1 MSDDADWFERAIG
14 EDADDENAD
23 GEDEPAPDAEGQDG
37 SDSHDTHGGSDGHDA
52 DDGRD
57 GSDDRDADDG
67 RDGSDDRDADDGRD
81 ESDDHDEPES
91 WGPNSTLEPTVDDV
105 DADPEDESGSVDPD
119 VRDGAGRDSSVTDR
133 DRGTSA
139 GVRSDRSGEDRRG
152 RVSTD
157 SDTTDDGGSPFDED
171 FASALQDAPDP
182 SVEGPG
188 SGGAEAGGSSPFGG
202 DRGDSFGGEGSTDP
216 FGSEDAGNDFGFDD
230 FDDDFGGAPGGFD
243 PDAGAFESDLPRIDI
258 GIDGLDDMILGGVP
272 RRSLM
277 VAIGSAGTGKTTFG
291 LQFLRHG
298 LENGEDAVY
307 ITLEE
312 SQQRIVDTADEKGW
326 GFEEYIEEDRLVVV
340 DIDPIEM
347 ANSLDSIQNE
357 LPDLIEEFGAD
368 RLVLDSVSLLEMMYE
383 SAPRRRSQVFGFSRS
398 LKNAG
403 ITTLLTSEASEDNPY
418 TSRFGIVEYLADA
431 VFVLQYVRPSDFR
444 ETRLAIEIQK
454 IRDANHSR
462 ETKPYE
468 LTAEGISVYR
478 QANIF

>member
-1 MSDDADWFERAIG
+1 MDDQQIPDRRDTESTDGSVVDDGHTELEDDADPAAPGSDDARGGSEGAYP
-14 EDADDENAD
+14 
-23 GEDEPAPDAEGQDG
+23 DEPPSATDQA
-37 SDSHDTHGGSDGHDA
+37 DSF
-52 DDGRD
+52 
-57 GSDDRDADDG
+57 GSDDRD
-67 RDGSDDRDADDGRD
+67 S
-81 ESDDHDEPES
+81 
-91 WGPNSTLEPTVDDV
+91 GPP
-105 DADPEDESGSVDPD
+105 APD
-119 VRDGAGRDSSVTDR
+119 
-133 DRGTSA
+133 
-139 GVRSDRSGEDRRG
+139 
-152 RVSTD
+152 
-157 SDTTDDGGSPFDED
+157 DTTDEGGTPFDDD

-182 SVEGPG
+182 
-188 SGGAEAGGSSPFGG
+188 GGADAGGSFGGGSDSFGADGSDPFDTGGGSDPFGG
-202 DRGDSFGGEGSTDP
+202 DDV
-216 FGSEDAGNDFGFDD
+216 GNDFGFED
-230 FDDDFGGAPGGFD
+230 FDDDLGDPPGGFD
-243 PDAGAFESDLPRIDI
+243 PDAGEFESDLPRIDI
-258 GIDGLDDMILGGVP
+258 GIDGLDNMILGGVP

-312 SQQRIVDTADEKGW
+312 SQERIVDTADEKGW
-326 GFEEYIEEDRLVVV
+326 GFGEYIEEDRLAVV

-357 LPDLIEEFGAD
+357 LPDLIEDFGAD

-403 ITTLLTSEASEDNPY
+403 ITTLLTSEANENNPY

-468 LTAEGISVYR
+468 LTAAGISVYR